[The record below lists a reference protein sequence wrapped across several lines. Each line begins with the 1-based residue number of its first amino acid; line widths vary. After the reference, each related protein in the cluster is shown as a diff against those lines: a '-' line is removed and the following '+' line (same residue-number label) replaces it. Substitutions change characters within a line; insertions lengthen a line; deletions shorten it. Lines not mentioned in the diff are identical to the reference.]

1 MKIFKRILIVLN
13 IVAFLI
19 LAYIFTVV
27 VVLPV
32 KKAYLPLT
40 KLERPVEKV
49 AKGSKKKST
58 PKKAEKKEVE
68 EDVNGVVEE
77 NVSDA
82 DLQSRFDSLSILRKQ
97 AAFLSARFDLSK
109 QDSIYLV
116 LDLIDSI
123 ASLEVKGVSVHKAKL
138 LAVEKSNSL
147 KLFHAKDFS
156 LWLEYPFELKSAK
169 ATIPKIPI
177 VVKNAPKDTI
187 EAALQ
192 VTVPKVPQR
201 DDVFIT
207 MNFTKNLKINLTQA
221 EELDSVGKI
230 RIDSLV
236 WEKRKYHLTRSK
248 EALTTFEYEKLAPFI
263 NIKLSKQDA
272 TIIYR
277 ALPDKPQMVLRM

>member
-13 IVAFLI
+13 IIAFLI

-40 KLERPVEKV
+40 KLERPVEKSV
-49 AKGSKKKST
+49 KGGKKKSP
-58 PKKAEKKEVE
+58 PKKVIKKEVE
-68 EDVNGVVEE
+68 EEENIVEE

-82 DLQSRFDSLSILRKQ
+82 ALQARFDSLSILRKQ

-138 LAVEKSNSL
+138 LEVEKSHSL

-177 VVKNAPKDTI
+177 IVKNAPKDTA

-201 DDVFIT
+201 DDVFVT
-207 MNFTKNLKINLTQA
+207 MNFTKNLKINFSQA

-236 WEKRKYHLTRSK
+236 WGKRKYHLTRSMD
-248 EALTTFEYEKLAPFI
+248 ALTTYEYDKIAPFI

>member
-1 MKIFKRILIVLN
+1 MKIFKRVLIVLN
-13 IVAFLI
+13 IIAFLV
-19 LAYIFTVV
+19 LGYIFAVV

-32 KKAYLPLT
+32 KMAYMPLT
-40 KLERPVEKV
+40 KLERPVEKSV
-49 AKGSKKKST
+49 KGGKKKNT
-58 PKKAEKKEVE
+58 PKKVDKKVEEVE
-68 EDVNGVVEE
+68 DAGVVEE

-82 DLQSRFDSLSILRKQ
+82 DLQARFDSLSILRKQ

-116 LDLIDSI
+116 VDLIDSI

-138 LAVEKSNSL
+138 LGIEKSHSL

-192 VTVPKVPQR
+192 VTVPAIPKR
-201 DDVFIT
+201 DDVFVT
-207 MNFTKNLKINLTQA
+207 MNFTKNLKINFSQA
-221 EELDSVGKI
+221 EELDSIGKI
-230 RIDSLV
+230 RIETLHE
-236 WEKRKYHLTRSK
+236 EKRKYHISRAID
-248 EALTTFEYEKLAPFI
+248 ALTVYEYDKIAPFI
-263 NIKLSKQDA
+263 NIRLSKTDA